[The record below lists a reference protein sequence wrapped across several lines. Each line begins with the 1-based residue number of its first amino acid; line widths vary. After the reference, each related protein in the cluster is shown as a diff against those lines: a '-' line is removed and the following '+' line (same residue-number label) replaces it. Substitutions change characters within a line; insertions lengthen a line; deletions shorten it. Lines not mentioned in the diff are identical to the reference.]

1 MERESISALLSDL
14 FREFGRE
21 TGTDAFLQ
29 KSNRYV
35 KAFSNSQI
43 RIVGVY

>member
-1 MERESISALLSDL
+1 MNDLEGDSISSLLSNL

-21 TGTDAFLQ
+21 KDVDLLLRL
-29 KSNRYV
+29 SNRYV

-43 RIVGVY
+43 RNS